1 MRRSIK
7 KNIGDIVYGIKLFAY
22 AAGLTIGLVILPIV
36 VITWVSSD
44 IISLAL
50 SIVCPELYQVEVEM
64 FNGVRILSFLSGV
77 IVGMV
82 ADYVIVLFACNYF
95 NCYKRRNGKN

>member
-1 MRRSIK
+1 MTANDLGVGDLPSLRRSIK
-7 KNIGDIVYGIKLFAY
+7 KNIGDIIDSIKLVAY

-77 IVGMV
+77 IV
-82 ADYVIVLFACNYF
+82 
-95 NCYKRRNGKN
+95 